1 MSLYIFRKND
11 KYLITDKSSATILKK
26 TIFLNNIKDDE
37 STIEYIDKIKRIYY
51 TCEVHSSV
59 SLNTSSYCF
68 YSPVFYTYCL
78 TDSNE
83 YHYLKNN
90 SMSLYKNQ
98 YGAAAYSFYTATY
111 CKEFTNKQTITREQP
126 ELEKLVFKLII
137 PTDVPTSFMFLTK
150 LCSSYNEHYYKEVI
164 LPKAQDLLK
173 NEFKKFK
180 KEHIDRLNAMEKVID
195 KGSINNEKHTTN
207 YPKLDVSKIQY
218 MAEKF
223 QTSVNYDCEY

>member
-26 TIFLNNIKDDE
+26 TIFLDNIKDDD
-37 STIEYIDKIKRIYY
+37 SSIEYIDKIKGLYY

-68 YSPVFYTYCL
+68 YSPIFYTYCL
-78 TDSNE
+78 TDGNE

-90 SMSLYKNQ
+90 SMSLYRNQ
-98 YGAAAYSFYTATY
+98 QGAVAYSFYAATY
-111 CKEFTNKQTITREQP
+111 CKEFTNKQSIIREQT

-137 PTDVPTSFMFLTK
+137 PTYVPASFMYLNK
-150 LCSSYNEHYYKEVI
+150 LCSSYNERYYKEVI
-164 LPKAQDLLK
+164 LPKAQDVLK
-173 NEFKKFK
+173 KEFKKFK
-180 KEHIDRLNAMEKVID
+180 KEHIDRLNAMEKIID

-218 MAEKF
+218 VAEKF
-223 QTSVNYDCEY
+223 QTSFNYDREY